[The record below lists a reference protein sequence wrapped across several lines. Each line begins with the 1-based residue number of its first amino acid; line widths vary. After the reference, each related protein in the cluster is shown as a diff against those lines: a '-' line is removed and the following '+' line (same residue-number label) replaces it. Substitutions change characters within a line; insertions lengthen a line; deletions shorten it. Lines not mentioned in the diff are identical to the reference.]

1 MSFLCDASHGDS
13 VDGHLR
19 ASPSSS
25 HVSTR
30 ARVHISLRWD
40 EEKGWEGRK
49 REGRGGE
56 IRSESK
62 RASAGSLDTPRQQV
76 TDVRV

>member
-1 MSFLCDASHGDS
+1 MSFLCDASHRDS

-30 ARVHISLRWD
+30 ARVHISLRW
-40 EEKGWEGRK
+40 GEGVGE
-49 REGRGGE
+49 EGRGGE
-56 IRSESK
+56 VRSDLK
-62 RASAGSLDTPRQQV
+62 ARGRQLAALAHLGN
-76 TDVRV
+76 R